1 MFIAANLKLHILQ
14 DVKQSAFRCNKQV
27 WMGHW
32 HWHVSW
38 TILSAWCFDPA
49 WSGWSTIVFL
59 ILLRFSQRPWHPTE
73 STHLREDFL
82 LLPPLAWYYCCPSL
96 LQVELDLLNL
106 SRDLAS
112 LRVLD
117 PPTMAG
123 QINDQKI
130 SKTSSGRWLV
140 SQVSSAGRLALWNCW
155 AARAS
160 SAACPKTPDCGEEAT
175 SSPEEDAAGEGLK
188 NGELMAWFMVN

>member
-1 MFIAANLKLHILQ
+1 MRLDATSKYEWDTDTDTFPE
-14 DVKQSAFRCNKQV
+14 R
-27 WMGHW
+27 
-32 HWHVSW
+32 SW
-38 TILSAWCFDPA
+38 AHDALTLPGVVGPRLF
-49 WSGWSTIVFL
+49 FL